1 MKHLQRH
8 WRFGMVLVLVG
19 GAASTWWWQSARANM
34 AMMLV
39 QEEPGFTPLDRVTHD
54 KIRGILET
62 IGLDRDAMIALNPTA
77 TQAEGVLSTVRT
89 WQSSNQA
96 TLASLKNT
104 IHEKVH
110 AVRVLEKA
118 IHEKVHAV
126 HVLEKAIRTGTAGP
140 TGQDRLALAVTDRTD
155 AHTAYDNALAPLR
168 TSINILLSNS
178 QQATWAAIQTGHGQ
192 QMPIRMLALT
202 DSQRISVS
210 KATRTFQ
217 RRRAGAAN
225 ANDRGTAATSFSSDL
240 DSILTTGQKTVVSA
254 YNSNY
259 NTASANVATAID
271 TVMAVEEGT

>member
-1 MKHLQRH
+1 MKHLNRH
-8 WRFGMVLVLVG
+8 WRFGMVFLLVVT
-19 GAASTWWWQSARANM
+19 AAGTWWWQSARANM
-34 AMMLV
+34 AMMFV

-54 KIRGILET
+54 KIRGILEK

-77 TQAEGVLSTVRT
+77 TQAEDILSTVRT
-89 WQSSNQA
+89 WQATNEA

-110 AVRVLEKA
+110 AVR
-118 IHEKVHAV
+118 
-126 HVLEKAIRTGTAGP
+126 VLEKAIRTGTAGP

-155 AHTAYDNALAPLR
+155 AHTAYNNVLAPLR
-168 TSINILLSNS
+168 TSINNLLSNS

-225 ANDRGTAATSFSSDL
+225 ANDRGTAATSFNSDL
-240 DSILTTGQKTVVSA
+240 DSILTTDQKTVVSA

-259 NTASANVATAID
+259 NTASANVARAID
-271 TVMAVEEGT
+271 TVMEVEEGT